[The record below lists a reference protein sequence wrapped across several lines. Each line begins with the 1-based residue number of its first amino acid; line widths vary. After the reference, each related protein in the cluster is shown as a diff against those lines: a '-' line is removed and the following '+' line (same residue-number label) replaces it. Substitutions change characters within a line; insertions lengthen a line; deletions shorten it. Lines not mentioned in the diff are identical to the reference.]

1 MKKILILILLISNIA
16 FSQDIIVKKNRE
28 EIKSK
33 IIEITSSDIKFKEFE
48 FQDGPTRN
56 VPITEVFMIIYENG
70 KRETFNQESSKN
82 TYSNQNNNEFRKKR
96 LNLDLIAI
104 GENGPT
110 SISYEI
116 INEDGSRG
124 IEFPVSVYFNGDG
137 VVGYTIGANLKYYVS
152 SKQGKGFYV
161 GPSLG
166 LGAFD
171 WYNYDYYYD
180 TSTDFSVYL
189 GVKLGYQFQI
199 SELFGINLAGNA
211 GGISNFDDFDGA
223 YSFNIGLNFSF

>member
-1 MKKILILILLISNIA
+1 MKKILILILLISNIT
-16 FSQDIIVKKNRE
+16 FSQDIIVKKNQE
-28 EIKSK
+28 EVKAK
-33 IIEITSSDIKFKEFE
+33 VIEISSSDIKFKEFE

-56 VPITEVFMIIYENG
+56 IAISEVFMVIYENG

-82 TYSNQNNNEFRKKR
+82 TNSSLGNSEFRKKR

-124 IEFPVSVYFNGDG
+124 IEFPISVYFNDG
-137 VVGYTIGANLKYYVS
+137 GIVGYTIGANLKYYVS

-166 LGAFD
+166 LGVFD
-171 WYNYDYYYD
+171 WGNYY

-189 GVKLGYQFQI
+189 GVKLGYQYPI
-199 SELFGINLAGNA
+199 SDLFGINIAGNA

-223 YSFNIGLNFSF
+223 YSLNLGVNFSF

>member
-1 MKKILILILLISNIA
+1 MKKVLILILLISNIA
-16 FSQDIIVKKNRE
+16 FAQDIIVKKSGDE
-28 EIKSK
+28 VKSK
-33 IIEITSSDIKFKEFE
+33 IIEITSSDIKFKDFD

-56 VPITEVFMIIYENG
+56 ISINEVFIIIYENG
-70 KRETFNQESSKN
+70 KRETFNQESTKITN
-82 TYSNQNNNEFRKKR
+82 SNQKNSEFRKKR
-96 LNLDLIAI
+96 LNLDLLAI

-124 IEFPVSVYFNGDG
+124 IEFPISVYFNGDG

-171 WYNYDYYYD
+171 WYSGYYYGG

-199 SELFGINLAGNA
+199 NELFGINLGGNV
-211 GGISNFDDFDGA
+211 GGISNFDDFDSA
-223 YSFNIGLNFSF
+223 YSFNLGINFSF